1 MGRPRWII
9 CGGLVA
15 APAEY
20 RMIFAKAPTLENF
33 IHNLLNP
40 YLAGWLWHKQF
51 GKMPWGERSHG
62 WVGLCESYQA
72 LFKIDGKEN
81 VIPFLEQL
89 VKGEIHQR
97 AGCPCGSGKPYRN
110 CHKKIINR
118 IFAHISQKQI
128 IFDYQTILL
137 GIRSFLCRGY

>member
-1 MGRPRWII
+1 
-9 CGGLVA
+9 
-15 APAEY
+15 
-20 RMIFAKAPTLENF
+20 MIFAKAPTLENF